1 MEAFPDTG
9 KIQNNFFKSRVFPY
23 CGAPRSEVVVGPEYG
38 VDVSIVN
45 LNNGLVMAMTSDP
58 LSLIPTLGLRE
69 SAWLSVQLMANDM
82 ATTGFAPMYA
92 QFVLNLPTSLT
103 ADDFEQYW
111 KYIHEYC
118 DRLGVAIT
126 GGHTGRFDGLNST
139 VSGGG
144 TMIAIAPGEDVITS
158 KGASPGDILVMT
170 KDCALIS
177 TSILALSFPETVKN
191 ACGESLHQQ
200 ACNLFYETSAVE
212 AGLAAGVIARHS
224 KSVTAMH
231 DVTEGGVMGAVYEL
245 TQASGCGVVIDEK
258 KIPIGEAQQQICN
271 HFKIDPEY
279 CVGAGA
285 MIITVKPDKLT
296 LLFSQL
302 ESKNIKATAIGK
314 ITEANKGLI
323 IKNDEAEKILM
334 PPKADPYWAA
344 FFNAFKQG
352 WK

>member
-23 CGAPRSEVVVGPEYG
+23 CGSPRTEVIVGPEYG

-45 LNNGLVMAMTSDP
+45 LNNGMAMAMTSDP
-58 LSLIPTLGLRE
+58 LSLIPTLGLQE

-111 KYIHEYC
+111 KYIHAYC
-118 DRLGVAIT
+118 DRLGIAIT

-144 TMIAIAPGEDVITS
+144 TMITIVPGEDIITS
-158 KGASPGDILVMT
+158 KGATPGDVLVMT

-177 TSILALSFPETVKN
+177 TAILALSFPETVKN
-191 ACGESLHQQ
+191 ACGESVYQQ
-200 ACNLFYETSAVE
+200 ACNLFYETTAVE
-212 AGLAAGVIARHS
+212 AGLAAGIIARHS

-245 TQASGCGVVIDEK
+245 TQASACGVVIDEN
-258 KIPIGEAQQQICN
+258 KIPIGTAQQKICN
-271 HFKIDPEY
+271 HFKIDPKC
-279 CVGAGA
+279 CVGAGS
-285 MIITVKPDKLT
+285 MIITVKPEQLKL
-296 LLFSQL
+296 LLSQL

-314 ITEANKGLI
+314 ITEPGKGLI
-323 IKNDEAEKILM
+323 IQGNDGERTLLS
-334 PPKADPYWAA
+334 PGVDPYWAA

>member
-23 CGAPRSEVVVGPEYG
+23 CGSLRSEVIVGPEYG

-58 LSLIPTLGLRE
+58 LSLIPTLGLQE

-92 QFVLNLPTSLT
+92 QFVLNLPTSLS

-118 DRLGVAIT
+118 NRLGVAIT

-144 TMIAIAPGEDVITS
+144 TMITIAPGEDIITS
-158 KGASPGDILVMT
+158 KGALPGDVLVMT

-177 TSILALSFPETVKN
+177 TAILALSFPETVKN
-191 ACGESLHQQ
+191 ACGESVYQQ
-200 ACNLFYETSAVE
+200 ACDLFYETTAVE
-212 AGLAAGVIARHS
+212 AGLATGIIARHS
-224 KSVTAMH
+224 KSITAMH

-245 TQASGCGVVIDEK
+245 TQASACGVVIDEN
-258 KIPIGEAQQQICN
+258 KIPIGATQQTICD
-271 HFKIDPEY
+271 HFKIDPKY
-279 CVGAGA
+279 CVGAGS
-285 MIITVKPDKLT
+285 MIITVKPEKLE
-296 LLFSQL
+296 LLLSQL
-302 ESKNIKATAIGK
+302 ESKKIKATAIGK
-314 ITEANKGLI
+314 ITEPGNRLI
-323 IKNDEAEKILM
+323 IQNDEEEKPLM
-334 PPKADPYWAA
+334 SPGADPYWSA
-344 FFNAFKQG
+344 FFNAFNQG